1 MKNVQGW
8 KLSTNVRSV
17 VKAFPGAKVEG
28 MFHYI
33 KPTLNQQPDEII
45 LHVGTN
51 DVKHLTPRAIAER
64 IVDLGNNI
72 VSECPN
78 TKVTISNLLCRSDD
92 GLLNANVKEVNKV
105 LNSFARQNQWK
116 FLTHSNINNSHL
128 NASGLHLNRNGSRI
142 LLSNFSRH
150 ISN

>member
-1 MKNVQGW
+1 MCPEA
-8 KLSTNVRSV
+8 S
-17 VKAFPGAKVEG
+17 

-51 DVKHLTPRAIAER
+51 NIKHLTPRATAER

-105 LNSFARQNQWK
+105 LNSFTRQNQWK
-116 FLTHSNINNSHL
+116 FLTHSNIKNSHL
-128 NASGLHLNRNGSRI
+128 KASGLHLN
-142 LLSNFSRH
+142 
-150 ISN
+150 